1 MKTFLRQLT
10 PVAML
15 AVISIASCGTASA
28 ANTWVVTSAAD
39 DGGPDTLRYAI
50 YWAQDGDTIVFDS
63 SLNGNTIHLT
73 TYLDYDWDH
82 LWYVEL
88 VIDKNLTILGP
99 GPDKLAVSGGFYY
112 RVFEVTG
119 GSQVTIS
126 GLSIVEG
133 CARDTLGWGSPSQ
146 YSDLRGGAIYNNGN
160 LTLNNCVVSANGWLN
175 DWFVDSEVYMGG
187 GIYNGGTM
195 TINDSTVTNNARG
208 LYGAG
213 GGIYNDGNM
222 EINRGSVF
230 DNYGEWGDL
239 TFHIDNIAGPGK
251 LQLHKSYVQ
260 GLRNNK

>member
-10 PVAML
+10 PVVFL
-15 AVISIASCGTASA
+15 AVICIAACGTASA
-28 ANTWVVTSAAD
+28 ANMWVVTSAAD

-50 YWAQDGDTIVFDS
+50 YFAQDGDTVVFDS

-73 TYLDYDWDH
+73 TYIDWPF
-82 LWYVEL
+82 YVEL
-88 VIDKNLTILGP
+88 RIDKNLTILGP
-99 GPDKLAVSGGFYY
+99 GSDKLAVSGGFYY

-133 CARDTLGWGSPSQ
+133 GGRSTPGPLSPAQ
-146 YSDLRGGAIYNNGN
+146 YDELWGGAIYNWGN
-160 LTLNNCVVSANGWLN
+160 LTLNNCVVTANGWLN
-175 DWFVDSEVYMGG
+175 EWFVDSEVYAGG

-208 LYGAG
+208 NYGAG
-213 GGIYNDGNM
+213 GGIYNEGYM